1 MHQLTFS
8 FGLDEN
14 SLKSY
19 LEKKTR
25 RAVSLIIT
33 DNSTSMLSIREKGN
47 SVLVRLHRIFL
58 AAGRDVLDE
67 LSDYIKGKKRK
78 TPLIRSHIN
87 SNRHQLREK
96 KPRKVRI
103 HTGGKHFDLLEIFH
117 SINRQYFDGS
127 VSAAITWGARG
138 PRRSARRRTL
148 GSYTAENSMI
158 RINPVLDSRNVPRYF
173 LEFIVYHEMLH
184 ADIGIRKSAGRR
196 VIHSG
201 EFKRREQMFK
211 DYEKAVNWEKKR
223 W

>member
-8 FGLDEN
+8 FDLDES
-14 SLKSY
+14 SLRSY
-19 LEKKTR
+19 LEKKTHR
-25 RAVSLIIT
+25 PVSLVIT
-33 DNSTSMLSIREKGN
+33 DNATSMLSIREKGG

-58 AAGRDVLDE
+58 AAGREVLDE

-96 KPRKVRI
+96 KPRKVHIR
-103 HTGGKHFDLLEIFH
+103 TEGKHSDLLEIFH
-117 SINRQYFDGS
+117 SLNKQYFDGC

-158 RINPVLDSRNVPRYF
+158 RINPILDSRSVPRYF

-184 ADIGIRKSAGRR
+184 AHIGIGENAGRR

-201 EFKRREQMFK
+201 EFKMREQEFK
-211 DYEKAVNWEKKR
+211 DYEKAITWEKKR